1 MRFCGDCV
9 GALLLRV
16 TVLAVATIGVGLS
29 GECDGSILFEETFE
43 DQTANGITTNFGQFS
58 IASGLRGTN
67 FGYSSEDQIGGGQ
80 IFCLD
85 GIQSD
90 NVRIDADF
98 TINTGWCGDFE
109 IGFNISTVTHQDYR
123 SPDGYWVTI
132 HPRYSDSTDG
142 ILKMIVNPVDGLNDG
157 IGIATSPWVI
167 GANEVHTLS
176 VERLGDSIN
185 SFVDGNPFMSA
196 VDGTY
201 HGGEIYFRFFGAGTV
216 DNIRVTNL
224 AAVPEPAS
232 LAVWSV
238 FGVIGIGVAYRRRRL
253 LCK

>member
-1 MRFCGDCV
+1 MRCCV
-9 GALLLRV
+9 DGVGTALLRV
-16 TVLAVATIGVGLS
+16 IVLAAAVIGSGLS
-29 GECDGSILFEETFE
+29 RQCAGSILFEETFE

-58 IASGLRGTN
+58 IAPGLRGTN
-67 FGYSSEDQIGGGQ
+67 FGYASQDQIGGGQ

-98 TINTGWCGDFE
+98 VIGDRWYGDFE

-132 HPRYSDSTDG
+132 HPANSDSTDG
-142 ILKMIVNPVDGLNDG
+142 ILKMIVNPVDGLNNG

-167 GANEVHTLS
+167 GANAVHTLT
-176 VERLGDSIN
+176 VERLGDSIS

-201 HGGEIYFRFFGAGTV
+201 HGGEIYFRFFGPGTV

-224 AAVPEPAS
+224 AAVPEPGS
-232 LAVWSV
+232 VMVWTGLAAM
-238 FGVIGIGVAYRRRRL
+238 GLIYRWRKRR
-253 LCK
+253 